1 MSKIA
6 IISDVHANLP
16 ALKAVVQRLEKEQPE
31 EWLCLG
37 DLVGYG
43 PHPKECIKLIREKDI
58 RCIKGNH
65 DAGVTGEL
73 SLKVF
78 RNPNRKLIELSQS
91 LLEEKDIQWLRELP
105 LTLTG
110 STHGHSWMAAHAS
123 PVHPTE
129 WNYLESAF
137 TIRPILQDLEQDL
150 CFVGHTHR
158 PALVTDTIG
167 LNQLSNGHK
176 ALINPG
182 SVGQSRDGDPRASCG
197 LLDLNAFTWQNFRVE
212 YDINPVLNDLEKLG
226 FSRRES
232 EHLMQIR

>member
-16 ALKAVVQRLEKEQPE
+16 ALEAVVGRLEQEQPD

-43 PHPKECIKLIREKDI
+43 PHPAECLRLIREKNM
-58 RCIKGNH
+58 RCVKGNH

-73 SLKVF
+73 SLKHF
-78 RNPNRKLIELSQS
+78 RDPNRRLIKLSQE
-91 LLEEKDIQWLRELP
+91 LLDDDGLQWLRQLP
-105 LTLTG
+105 MTLTG
-110 STHGHSWMAAHAS
+110 SSDDHSWIAGHAS
-123 PVHPTE
+123 PVQPADWT
-129 WNYLESAF
+129 YLESAF
-137 TIRPILQDLEQDL
+137 TIRPLLQNLKQDL

-167 LNQLSNGHK
+167 LNQLSGGHK

-182 SVGQSRDGDPRASCG
+182 SVGQSRDGDLRASCG
-197 LLDLNAFTWQNFRVE
+197 MLDLTTLTWQNYRVE
-212 YDINPVLNDLEKLG
+212 YDILPVLNDLEKLG
-226 FSRRES
+226 FRRRDC
-232 EHLMQIR
+232 EHLMRIP